1 MTLNAA
7 TSARHG
13 DISDRDFWRLA
24 RRAASWTDPF
34 PRRSPQPRARL
45 RGNRCRRPVCD
56 RGRRRARRRRPSN
69 ANPRR
74 RRGRGCRTQ
83 GAAAARTRARGRPRA
98 SARQA
103 RACRSTL
110 RAGAAAARAP
120 PLAPDDQREHGG
132 APRRIGRGR
141 GARLGRSAG
150 RRALGGARER
160 APRPA
165 RRVRRPRHT
174 DGFAARDEG
183 RAAARRCAPA
193 RARPR
198 AEPRRPPA
206 AARADLGAH
215 ARNVERALAAP
226 RQRRLTSYLRQPPI
240 VLGDDRRS
248 SAAPRACFV
257 RSNHDDKLLRKV
269 VLMVA
274 SARRRWWALALL
286 SVVQFM
292 VVLDIAIV
300 NVALPS
306 IQVDLGF
313 SQENLQW
320 VISAYAL
327 VFGGFLLLGG
337 RAADLLGR
345 RRVFLGGLVVFT
357 AGSLLAGLAW
367 SEASLIGARTVQGLG
382 AAIISPAA
390 LSILTTTFREGRER
404 NIALGVWG
412 AVGGFGAAA
421 GVLLGGILTDAL
433 SWEWIFF
440 VNVPVGVAA
449 FVIAPFLLTES
460 RDARVSSFD
469 VPGAVLV
476 TAGLSSVVYAIT
488 KAGTD
493 GWLAGPTL
501 AFFAASVL
509 LLAAFVAWEV
519 RHAEPLM
526 RFGIFRI
533 STVTGANVAGFILGT
548 AMFSM
553 FLMLT
558 LYMQQVLGYS
568 AMKTGVAYLAV
579 AGTAII
585 WSAVAAQLVTRVGVK
600 PVLAAGMAFLTAG
613 LVLFTQ
619 VPVDGSYVTDLL
631 PGFLLLGIGIGFAFV
646 PISIAA
652 LAGVQPAEAGLAS
665 GLINTS
671 QQIGGAL
678 GIAALSTI
686 ASSNTDDALAS
697 GTALPSA
704 LVDGFTAAFVAGA
717 IIAALGILASLT
729 LIRRHEL
736 EQPVPAVEPASEPT
750 LEPAA

>member
-24 RRAASWTDPF
+24 SRAASWTDPF

-45 RGNRCRRPVCD
+45 RGNRCRRPGCD

-132 APRRIGRGR
+132 APRRIGRGG
-141 GARLGRSAG
+141 GARLGRGAG

-345 RRVFLGGLVVFT
+345 RRVFLVGLVVFT

-390 LSILTTTFREGRER
+390 LSILTTTFGEGRER

-421 GVLLGGILTDAL
+421 GVLLG
-433 SWEWIFF
+433 
-440 VNVPVGVAA
+440 
-449 FVIAPFLLTES
+449 
-460 RDARVSSFD
+460 
-469 VPGAVLV
+469 AVLV
-476 TAGLSSVVYAIT
+476 TGGLSTAVFAIT
-488 KAGTD
+488 QAND
-493 GWLAGPTL
+493 YGWTSARTIGL
-501 AFFAASVL
+501 FAAAVAL
-509 LLAAFVAWEV
+509 LGGFLVAET
-519 RHAEPLM
+519 RAKDPLM
-526 RFGIFRI
+526 SFSIFRI
-533 STVTGANVAGFILGT
+533 KTVSGANVAGFILGT
-548 AMFSM
+548 ALFSM

-568 AMKTGVAYLAV
+568 AMKTGIAYLAV
-579 AGTAII
+579 AGTSIVWA
-585 WSAVAAQLVTRVGVK
+585 AVASQLVTKVGVK
-600 PVLAAGMAFLTAG
+600 PVLVTGMSLLTVG
-613 LVLFTQ
+613 LLYFTQ
-619 VPVDGSYVTDLL
+619 VSVGGSYLGDLL
-631 PGFLLLGIGIGFAFV
+631 PGFLVLAMGMAFSFV
-646 PISIAA
+646 SISIAA
-652 LAGVQPAEAGLAS
+652 LAGIEAKDAGLAS

-678 GIAALSTI
+678 GIAVLSSVAVAHTTSAAKAGDAPAAALT
-686 ASSNTDDALAS
+686 T
-697 GTALPSA
+697 
-704 LVDGFTAAFVAGA
+704 GFHAAFWVGAAVAAVGVV
-717 IIAALGILASLT
+717 ASLV
-729 LIRRHEL
+729 LIRRDEL
-736 EQPVPAVEPASEPT
+736 ERAPALDAVPVGA
-750 LEPAA
+750 